1 MKAKSVTAP
10 MMAITGLVA
19 LSSVCF
25 NGARAAVTYSG
36 SFDPIQIGT
45 SIDPQ
50 ILNVSL
56 SWTETN
62 FLSANAMV
70 TGFDSCG
77 GNDGFICDGALQV
90 TATTF
95 DGEAVEELVL
105 PLFQPVRG
113 DLTLI
118 AYFAPSAITADGDY
132 LSVGGTGA
140 SLDVTGSG
148 SISAAVPEA
157 STWAMMLIGFVG
169 LVGAALHRSRRN
181 AAPA

>member
-1 MKAKSVTAP
+1 MKAKSVKAR
-10 MMAITGLVA
+10 MMAVTGVVA

-25 NGARAAVTYSG
+25 TGARAAVTYSG

-62 FLSANAMV
+62 FLSANAKV

-77 GNDGFICDGALQV
+77 GNDGFICEGALQV

-95 DGEAVEELVL
+95 DGEPAEELVL

-118 AYFAPSAITADGDY
+118 AYFDPSAITADGDY

-140 SLDVTGSG
+140 SLHVTGSG
-148 SISAAVPEA
+148 SISASAPEP
-157 STWAMMLIGFVG
+157 STWAMMLIGFAG
-169 LVGAALHRSRRN
+169 LGGAMLRRARSGAAVG
-181 AAPA
+181 